1 MRSRTR
7 SVSQPEQP
15 PRFFLDR
22 SLGRKA
28 VPEALRA
35 DGWDVITLAEH
46 YGIPAD
52 EQVADTD
59 WIEEAAKRGWPIL
72 MKDKRIR
79 HRQAEITAVTEHKAR
94 CFVITRGDLPRQ
106 RWHDASS
113 PTRPSS
119 SWQQQRSVRT
129 STRYRGTGS
138 LASIRS
144 RAHLSGPPRGRTRCR
159 CWQRLPSAT
168 AAHTALHD
176 VDRSG

>member
-7 SVSQPEQP
+7 SVSPREQP

-28 VPEALRA
+28 VPAALRA

-46 YGIPAD
+46 YGVPAD

-79 HRQAEITAVTEHKAR
+79 HRPAEITAVTEHKAR
-94 CFVITRGDLPRQ
+94 CFVIPRGDLPSADMAQ
-106 RWHDASS
+106 RFI
-113 PTRPSS
+113 TNK
-119 SWQQQRSVRT
+119 
-129 STRYRGTGS
+129 
-138 LASIRS
+138 
-144 RAHLSGPPRGRTRCR
+144 
-159 CWQRLPSAT
+159 SAILT
-168 AAHTALHD
+168 AAVEPGPYIYSVQRDRISRLHP
-176 VDRSG
+176 

>member
-1 MRSRTR
+1 M
-7 SVSQPEQP
+7 SQREQP
-15 PRFFLDR
+15 PRFFLNR

-46 YGIPAD
+46 YGMPAD

-94 CFVITRGDLPRQ
+94 CFVITRGDLPSADMAQ
-106 RWHDASS
+106 RFITNKAAILAAAVAWSEMIDAAEQAHRLSAGSGLLTGGGIMPNDVNS
-113 PTRPSS
+113 PI
-119 SWQQQRSVRT
+119 
-129 STRYRGTGS
+129 G
-138 LASIRS
+138 L
-144 RAHLSGPPRGRTRCR
+144 
-159 CWQRLPSAT
+159 
-168 AAHTALHD
+168 
-176 VDRSG
+176 